1 MLQKILEKLGRKCS
15 SLHLDQLYWF
25 IFDIT
30 STKLYSVKSVNASKN
45 APEYTLLLSF
55 DKIVQKLIQISQ
67 NLNHPVLTKI
77 LLSNLKN
84 RFNKA
89 MLIHQLSDTNTELQS
104 TSKLN
109 FCWYGSS
116 FFADLA

>member
-1 MLQKILEKLGRKCS
+1 M
-15 SLHLDQLYWF
+15 HLDQLYWF

-30 STKLYSVKSVNASKN
+30 STKLYSVKSVNAKKN
-45 APEYTLLLSF
+45 APEYTLVLSF
-55 DKIVQKLIQISQ
+55 DKMVQKLIQISQ
-67 NLNHPVLTKI
+67 NLNHSVLTKI

-89 MLIHQLSDTNTELQS
+89 MLIHQLSDTNRIKILNYRA
-104 TSKLN
+104 LVN

>member
-1 MLQKILEKLGRKCS
+1 M
-15 SLHLDQLYWF
+15 
-25 IFDIT
+25 
-30 STKLYSVKSVNASKN
+30 
-45 APEYTLLLSF
+45 
-55 DKIVQKLIQISQ
+55 VQKLIQISQ

-89 MLIHQLSDTNTELQS
+89 MLIHQLRDTNTELQS

-109 FCWYGSS
+109 FC
-116 FFADLA
+116 